1 MSNILISKIME
12 GQAEKHGLGSGSL
25 HRVLIDIFA
34 QTARP
39 PAVSPVYF

>member
-34 QTARP
+34 QTARR
-39 PAVSPVYF
+39 PAVTPVYF